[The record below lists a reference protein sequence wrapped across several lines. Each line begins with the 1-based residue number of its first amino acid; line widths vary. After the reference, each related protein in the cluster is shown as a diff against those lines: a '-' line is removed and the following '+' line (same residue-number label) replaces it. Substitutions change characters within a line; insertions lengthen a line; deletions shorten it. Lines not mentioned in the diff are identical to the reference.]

1 MVDVEVEKAGG
12 ATLAAGGSAPA
23 PSSGAPPIMSVIDVG
38 ASGIRM
44 MIGELQP
51 DGEVRTLEV
60 LERPIALGRETFKTG
75 SLSAASIQKAV
86 NVLRQ
91 YRDRMDAY
99 GVQHTRAVATS
110 AVRAA
115 LNRDTFVDRVFLATG
130 IEVEVI
136 EGSQESLLTFAA
148 VQRALGAHPEIGVG
162 ETLMFELGGG
172 AAEWAL
178 MRDGEVVASITHD
191 FGTVRMRELLRAGE
205 SDRKG
210 RTRVIQHNVR
220 EMMNAIRRSLPFE
233 KVANLIAVGS
243 EARFAARALGGED
256 AVAPSD
262 ATKGA
267 ARNGSDSAT
276 DVIAVAAK
284 DLRKL
289 ADQILAMSPDQVAA
303 AFSVP
308 VNEAESLAPA
318 LLAYAE
324 LIRLNQVERLLVPRV
339 SMRDGLILQMAKSIQ
354 SGSTVFFPEQTIAAA
369 VNLARKYQADERHGL
384 QTAALARSIF
394 AATRPQHGMGER
406 EQLLLE
412 VAAIVHDIG
421 NYVAARGHHRH
432 TYYLLVNSEVFGLS
446 GMDLEVVANVARYH
460 RRGGPQSDHPA
471 YASLPRPARLAV
483 NRLSA
488 ILRVAD
494 ALDKGHN
501 QRLQSARI
509 SVVGEE
515 LRIEVEGADDL
526 ALERMAL
533 DQKGGLFE
541 EVFGLKPVLIET
553 QAP

>member
-1 MVDVEVEKAGG
+1 
-12 ATLAAGGSAPA
+12 
-23 PSSGAPPIMSVIDVG
+23 MSVIDVG

-44 MIGELQP
+44 VIAELKA
-51 DGEVRTLEV
+51 DGEVRTLEE
-60 LERPIALGRETFKTG
+60 LERPLALGRETFRTG
-75 SLSAASIQKAV
+75 TLSAGSIQKAV

-91 YRDRMDAY
+91 YRARMDTY
-99 GVQHTRAVATS
+99 GVTHSRAVATS

-136 EGSQESLLTFAA
+136 EGSQETLLTFAA
-148 VQRALGAHPEIGVG
+148 VQRALGAHPDVGVG
-162 ETLMFELGGG
+162 EALMFELGGG

-178 MRDGEVVASITHD
+178 MRNGEVVASVTHD
-191 FGTVRMRELLRAGE
+191 FGTVRMRELLRTGE
-205 SDRKG
+205 TDRRGK
-210 RTRVIQHNVR
+210 TRLIQHNIR

-243 EARFAARALGGED
+243 EARFAARALGGD
-256 AVAPSD
+256 
-262 ATKGA
+262 GA
-267 ARNGSDSAT
+267 
-276 DVIAVAAK
+276 DVVAVAAK

-289 ADQILAMSPDQVAA
+289 ADQILALTPDQVAA
-303 AFSVP
+303 AYSVP
-308 VNEAESLAPA
+308 VNEAESLSPA

-369 VNLARKYQADERHGL
+369 VNLARKYQADEKHGVH
-384 QTAALARSIF
+384 TAALARAIF
-394 AATRPQHGMGER
+394 DATKPQHRMGER
-406 EQLLLE
+406 ELLLLE
-412 VAAIVHDIG
+412 VASIVHDIG
-421 NYVAARGHHRH
+421 NFVAARGHHRH
-432 TYYLLVNSEVFGLS
+432 TYYLLLNSELFGLS
-446 GMDLEVVANVARYH
+446 GIDLEIVANVARYH

-501 QRLQSARI
+501 QRLQSSRI
-509 SVVGEE
+509 AVEGDE
-515 LRIEVEGADDL
+515 LRIEVEGGEDL

-541 EVFGLKPVLIET
+541 EVFGLRPVLIESP
-553 QAP
+553 AS

>member
-1 MVDVEVEKAGG
+1 
-12 ATLAAGGSAPA
+12 
-23 PSSGAPPIMSVIDVG
+23 MSVIDVG

-44 MIGELQP
+44 LIAELRP
-51 DGEVRTLEV
+51 EAEVRTLEE
-60 LERPIALGRETFKTG
+60 LERPLALGRETFRTG
-75 SLSAASIQKAV
+75 TLSAASIQKAV
-86 NVLRQ
+86 NVLRL
-91 YRDRMDAY
+91 YRARMDLY
-99 GVQHTRAVATS
+99 GATHVRAVATS

-136 EGSQESLLTFAA
+136 EGSQETLLTFAA
-148 VQRALGAHPEIGVG
+148 VQRALGAHPEIGAG
-162 ETLMFELGGG
+162 DALMFELGGG

-191 FGTVRMRELLRAGE
+191 FGTVRMRELLRTGE
-205 SDRKG
+205 TDRRGK
-210 RTRVIQHNVR
+210 TRLIQHNVR
-220 EMMNAIRRSLPFE
+220 EMMSAIRRSLPFE
-233 KVANLIAVGS
+233 KIANLIAVGS
-243 EARFAARALGGED
+243 EARFAARALGGD
-256 AVAPSD
+256 GAPAAPKTS
-262 ATKGA
+262 GA
-267 ARNGSDSAT
+267 PT
-276 DVIAVAAK
+276 DVFAVAAK

-289 ADQILAMSPDQVAA
+289 ADQILGMTPDQVAA
-303 AFSVP
+303 AYSVP

-369 VNLARKYQADERHGL
+369 INLARKYQADEKHGTH
-384 QTAALARSIF
+384 TAALARGIF
-394 AATRPQHGMGER
+394 QGTQAQHRMGER
-406 EQLLLE
+406 ELLLLE

-421 NYVAARGHHRH
+421 NFVAARGHHRH
-432 TYYLLVNSEVFGLS
+432 AYYLLVNSEVFGLS
-446 GMDLEVVANVARYH
+446 GMDLEIVANVARYH

-471 YASLPRPARLAV
+471 YASLPRPARLTV

-501 QRLQSARI
+501 QKLQSARFA
-509 SVVGEE
+509 VEGDE
-515 LRIEVEGADDL
+515 LKIEVEGADDL

-533 DQKGGLFE
+533 DQKSGLFE

-553 QAP
+553 PAP